1 MKGTAY
7 SHNSIGRS
15 AVENQET
22 QKKVVRNERRG
33 LVKNAMKEGS
43 ETERNEN
50 GSNENANATSIR
62 QNNLH
67 SANGVVPSAITINN
81 TSFTNYLF

>member
-15 AVENQET
+15 ALENQDMSM
-22 QKKVVRNERRG
+22 KVVRNVERG
-33 LVKNAMKEGS
+33 LVKSVMKEGS
-43 ETERNEN
+43 ETGRNEN
-50 GSNENANATSIR
+50 GSNRNANATSIR

-67 SANGVVPSAITINN
+67 SANGMIPSAITIVNIP
-81 TSFTNYLF
+81 FTDFQF

>member
-1 MKGTAY
+1 MKGIAI

-15 AVENQET
+15 VVENQ
-22 QKKVVRNERRG
+22 QILMKVVRNEERG

-43 ETERNEN
+43 KTERNEN
-50 GSNENANATSIR
+50 KSNRTANVTTIR

-67 SANGVVPSAITINN
+67 SANGMVPSAITISNTPSTNN
-81 TSFTNYLF
+81 LF